1 MASTTAQRGVLE
13 RRFDLHAQGTTVRR
27 EVVGGA
33 TTFLTM
39 AFAVASGL
47 GLNAV
52 VAFSLVEATAP
63 ALVLVGFLLLSV
75 ARDLPWDDYAVAI
88 PAFLTLV
95 VMPFTYSITDGIGA
109 GFVTYTVLNLVRRD
123 AERGGRRVHPLMLGA
138 SVLFVLYFAL
148 EPLRSLLGM

>member
-1 MASTTAQRGVLE
+1 
-13 RRFDLHAQGTTVRR
+13 
-27 EVVGGA
+27 
-33 TTFLTM
+33 M